1 MTSIFAGCLR
11 RIANFAGID
20 QTVFFTLLTRGW
32 SIGAG
37 IITIFFVTKYLSA
50 ELQGYYY
57 TFYSLIALQI
67 FVELGLTMAIVQF
80 SSHEM
85 ASLSWSDIDTVIGD
99 NAAKRRLQSILL
111 FALSWFGAAALVM
124 IAVLLPI
131 GKYFFQVTYQGNFPS
146 LDVSL
151 PWSMLVI
158 GAALNLLVTA
168 SVAILEGCGRV
179 KDVSKLRLSQSV
191 ITAVVVWLILALDG
205 ELFALVGSSVAMAV
219 TGMVWIYFKYCTF
232 FKDLLA
238 ESKNLPGI
246 NWRREIWP
254 FQWRIGISWM
264 SGYLLFQLFN
274 PLLLATHGPIVA
286 GKMGMSMQI
295 FSALNG
301 AAMAW
306 ISTKT
311 PLYGQLIARQ
321 RRQELDHLFFRAL
334 TQSFALLLLGIA
346 VSGLVIYYLS
356 KIDSSY
362 HTRLLEPHLLFVLA
376 LASLGNHIVFAEASY
391 LRAHKEEPFM
401 LLSVLNGIFTATLS
415 LLLIPVY
422 GAAGAVGAYV
432 TTTLTIGLG
441 YGTIVFNRKRRLWN
455 ANFSARKPARIT
467 DDHSS

>member
-1 MTSIFAGCLR
+1 MISLLTGCLR
-11 RIANFAGID
+11 RIANLSGID
-20 QTVFFTLLTRGW
+20 QTILLTLLTRGW

-37 IITIFFVTKYLSA
+37 IFTIFFVTKYLSA

-67 FVELGLTMAIVQF
+67 FVELGLTMAIIQF

-85 ASLSWSDIDTVIGD
+85 ASLSWSDNDTVIGD
-99 NAAKRRLQSILL
+99 NSAKRRLQSILL
-111 FALSWFGAAALVM
+111 FALSWFAAAALVM
-124 IAVLLPI
+124 TTALLPI
-131 GKYFFQVTYQGNFPS
+131 GNYFFKVTYQGQFLSP
-146 LDVSL
+146 DVSL
-151 PWSMLVI
+151 PWSLLVI
-158 GAALNLLVTA
+158 ATALNLMVTA

-191 ITAVVVWLILALDG
+191 ITAVVVWLTLAFGG
-205 ELFALVGSSVAMAV
+205 ELFALVGSSVAMAG
-219 TGMVWIYFKYCTF
+219 TGMVWIYVKYRTF
-232 FKDLLA
+232 FRDLLA
-238 ESKNLPGI
+238 ESKRLPGV

-301 AAMAW
+301 AAMSW

-311 PLYGQLIARQ
+311 PLYGQLIARK

-346 VSGLVIYYLS
+346 VFGLMIYYLS

-362 HTRLLEPHLLFVLA
+362 HTRLLEPHLLFLLA

-401 LLSVLNGIFTATLS
+401 LLSVLNGICTATLS
-415 LLLIPVY
+415 LLLIPMF
-422 GAAGAVGAYV
+422 GAAGAVCAYV
-432 TTTLTIGLG
+432 TTTLTIGLI
-441 YGTIVFNRKRRLWN
+441 YGTLIFNRKRRLWN
-455 ANFSARKPARIT
+455 AKFSERILSG
-467 DDHSS
+467 DHR